1 MSKGSL
7 LSLMLTHIVTT
18 PTLVAG
24 VKCQLIHTSP
34 AVSRRVMCVKGLVLR
49 GEVTWIS
56 ICTSAL
62 LNTKPWR
69 LEKLQCAQKKW
80 DVITGGRTEGTA
92 WACHLVGRTQ
102 IFPSVQNSSC
112 TMAGDALL
120 VSSILIRKKNKLHFS
135 SFHEKTG
142 YQEVKKEPHTL
153 SSFRKMPIFSIS
165 LLGVCSHEDQE
176 SAWSELLEG
185 PCCWSLPSTEASCL
199 ASEAFQRSF
208 QIFLFPAVSGFF
220 SYLGISV
227 LMVMCVQLMPR

>member
-1 MSKGSL
+1 MPTDPHFSCCQQGSNVCQRPGSQRGGHL
-7 LSLMLTHIVTT
+7 DLHLHICFAKHK
-18 PTLVAG
+18 TLEVWKA
-24 VKCQLIHTSP
+24 P
-34 AVSRRVMCVKGLVLR
+34 MC
-49 GEVTWIS
+49 T
-56 ICTSAL
+56 
-62 LNTKPWR
+62 
-69 LEKLQCAQKKW
+69 KKW
-80 DVITGGRTEGTA
+80 DVITGGHTEGTA

-102 IFPSVQNSSC
+102 NFPSVQNSSC
-112 TMAGDALL
+112 IMAGDALL
-120 VSSILIRKKNKLHFS
+120 VSSMLIRKKKKNQKQLHFS
-135 SFHEKTG
+135 AFHEKTG

-227 LMVMCVQLMPR
+227 LMVMCLQLMPR